1 MAEGL
6 WGGGGGAAQSR
17 APGMPPPPP
26 PPLRDSGA
34 APPPPSSPL
43 APRLLAL
50 LQCSLFSA
58 PTCRPLTD
66 VAADQ

>member
-26 PPLRDSGA
+26 PPLRDSFGFGSRSGPEGA
-34 APPPPSSPL
+34 GSRA
-43 APRLLAL
+43 AQGA
-50 LQCSLFSA
+50 SA
-58 PTCRPLTD
+58 
-66 VAADQ
+66 AAGAH